1 MLIAQSMLKAA
12 KRECSRVESYM
23 DLQKLSSCRV
33 SAQAVPG
40 GEQGVA
46 RSGVGAAPW
55 QERAGVRGCAHRFLN
70 DEVLMHQ
77 NRMRAM
83 LMEMLMKTLA
93 LMSSEI
99 TWRAIVLACAR
110 SVFTPARRTPNVSAM
125 LKQHDTVRSAAA
137 SAAAVSLARSRE
149 GRRTTRRSDGADAS
163 WREKELINHH
173 GYGDYWNLF

>member
-1 MLIAQSMLKAA
+1 MLIAHSMLKAA
-12 KRECSRVESYM
+12 KREWSRVESFM
-23 DLQKLSSCRV
+23 DLHKSCRV

-46 RSGVGAAPW
+46 RSGVGTAPW
-55 QERAGVRGCAHRFLN
+55 QERAGVRGCAHYFLN

-99 TWRAIVLACAR
+99 TWRAIALACAQ
-110 SVFTPARRTPNVSAM
+110 SVFTPARRTP
-125 LKQHDTVRSAAA
+125 KT
-137 SAAAVSLARSRE
+137 
-149 GRRTTRRSDGADAS
+149 
-163 WREKELINHH
+163 
-173 GYGDYWNLF
+173 

>member
-23 DLQKLSSCRV
+23 DLRKLSSCRV

-83 LMEMLMKTLA
+83 LMEMMMKTLA

-99 TWRAIVLACAR
+99 TWRAIALACAR
-110 SVFTPARRTPNVSAM
+110 SVFTPARRMNVSAM

-137 SAAAVSLARSRE
+137 SAAASVSLDLARDD
-149 GRRTTRRSDGADAS
+149 GRRDGAMARTPLGAKKS
-163 WREKELINHH
+163 
-173 GYGDYWNLF
+173 

>member
-1 MLIAQSMLKAA
+1 M
-12 KRECSRVESYM
+12 
-23 DLQKLSSCRV
+23 
-33 SAQAVPG
+33 
-40 GEQGVA
+40 
-46 RSGVGAAPW
+46 
-55 QERAGVRGCAHRFLN
+55 RGCAHRFLN

-99 TWRAIVLACAR
+99 TWRAIALACAR

-125 LKQHDTVRSAAA
+125 LKQHKCQHGSLCCGF
-137 SAAAVSLARSRE
+137 SCGFSLARSRE

-173 GYGDYWNLF
+173 G

>member
-1 MLIAQSMLKAA
+1 M
-12 KRECSRVESYM
+12 
-23 DLQKLSSCRV
+23 
-33 SAQAVPG
+33 
-40 GEQGVA
+40 
-46 RSGVGAAPW
+46 
-55 QERAGVRGCAHRFLN
+55 RGCAHRFLN

-99 TWRAIVLACAR
+99 TWRAIALACAR

-125 LKQHDTVRSAAA
+125 LKQHNLVRSAAS
-137 SAAAVSLARSRE
+137 SAAASVSLDLARGTSHG
-149 GRRTTRRSDGADAS
+149 GRLLAR
-163 WREKELINHH
+163 KELINHH

>member
-12 KRECSRVESYM
+12 KRECSRVESFM

-99 TWRAIVLACAR
+99 TWRAIALACAR

-137 SAAAVSLARSRE
+137 SAAASVSLDLARDD
-149 GRRTTRRSDGADAS
+149 GRRDGAMARTPLGAKKS
-163 WREKELINHH
+163 
-173 GYGDYWNLF
+173 